1 MTELRQTENDT
12 IIIQYIIVQV
22 QIHVHEQNIYKTTF
36 IPVLDIQELAPV
48 VQLVDE
54 NTLFVKLPLI

>member
-1 MTELRQTENDT
+1 MFMDRMCS
-12 IIIQYIIVQV
+12 IVF
-22 QIHVHEQNIYKTTF
+22 IYKTTF
-36 IPVLDIQELAPV
+36 IPVLDIQELVPV